1 MIKLIWTSSKLMIK
15 NKLNKNSIIMD
26 SIFLTPSVILKI
38 VIASKFKY
46 ARNKIMT
53 RIRAKRNKI
62 MKMMMIGP

>member
-38 VIASKFKY
+38 VIASKCKY
-46 ARNKIMT
+46 ARNRIMT
-53 RIRAKRNKI
+53 RIRAKMPKI
-62 MKMMMIGP
+62 MMMMIEP